1 MFHTSRT
8 VWKSATARFLR
19 LPLFSSAMALA
30 VALSA
35 CQAAAP
41 PAAQAP
47 AAAGQTAPQAGPPIK
62 IGVIMSTTG
71 GLAPFGNDA
80 LPAIELFVEE
90 TNAKGGING
99 RKIELVVVNDES
111 KPELALS
118 GAKKLV
124 QQDKVLVIVGPVS
137 QVVTAAVAPTIEE
150 SKIPNVSCNCITGP
164 LTPYQFS
171 TFPSKAMMKVQAD
184 FIKSHG
190 DNQVGVMAQ
199 AGALAETLKRFNF
212 PDLEAEGIRIAAF
225 EQFQPTDTDL
235 TPVLARLRSQ
245 GIKHVY
251 VGASGTQAALAAKN
265 FKQLNYPGYYWTF
278 AGNANQAY
286 VDLLGDAM
294 DVVNM
299 AGTKMLVYKKL
310 PDSDPAKKRLT
321 EFATKYNAKTKRDPG
336 TYAAFFYDSMTSMAD
351 AIAKGGDSQEKIRDA
366 LENQKG
372 LQLLNGMLNRSKDE
386 HNGLDPDWHNIGI
399 DPATKEFVV
408 KK

>member
-1 MFHTSRT
+1 MSDTMRT
-8 VWKSATARFLR
+8 VLKGSAGRLLR
-19 LPLFSSAMALA
+19 LPVLSGAMVVA

-41 PAAQAP
+41 PAPQS
-47 AAAGQTAPQAGPPIK
+47 GQQAGPPVK

-90 TNAKGGING
+90 ANAKGGING

-118 GAKKLV
+118 GVKKLI
-124 QQDKVLVIVGPVS
+124 QQDKVLAIVGPVS
-137 QVVTAAVAPTIEE
+137 QVVTSAVAPAIEE
-150 SKIPNVSCNCITGP
+150 AKIPNVACNCITGP
-164 LTPYQFS
+164 IGPYQFS

-212 PDLEAEGIRIAAF
+212 PDLEAEGIKVAAF
-225 EQFQPTDTDL
+225 EQFQATDTDL

-286 VDLLGDAM
+286 VDLLGEAM
-294 DVVNM
+294 DTVNL
-299 AGTKMLVYKKL
+299 AGTKVLVYKKL
-310 PDSDPAKKRLT
+310 PDSDPAKKRLA
-321 EFATKYNAKTKRDPG
+321 EFATKYNAKTKREPG
-336 TYAAFFYDSMTSMAD
+336 TYAAFFYDSMTSLAD

-366 LENQKG
+366 MENQKG

-386 HNGLDPDWHNIGI
+386 HNGLDPDWLNIGV
-399 DPATKEFVV
+399 DPATKEFII